1 MDLGLGFNMK
11 LLILITALFV
21 ITTQTSCIEKQN
33 LEESSLGPPVDAAS
47 VEEAM
52 ADGVG
57 NLDFNDVKVN
67 EGNAATAAT
76 TFEDSQVVK
85 VFNQTLIVDSIVDNA
100 DKMTIN
106 LNYSKQYFQNS
117 NSSFSDVRYPIVIT
131 KDNVLSSL
139 SNSGKVAVKSKLM
152 SKAKAETTA
161 EIESPFFLFSVYAYL
176 AVSACREDQVTCH
189 NFKFTDSESLLNS
202 QLAHPSICPNTQKC
216 IIPIREI
223 EFDLIDHKIVDANG
237 KPQRS
242 HYTFVAS
249 KKLPFFSKVLSYCV
263 RGLVDLG
270 GRKVLAEDCV
280 NVNNFTVG
288 SAQ

>member
-1 MDLGLGFNMK
+1 MK
-11 LLILITALFV
+11 LLILLTALFV

-33 LEESSLGPPVDAAS
+33 LEESSLGPAVDANQ

-67 EGNAATAAT
+67 EGSASTAAT

-85 VFNQTLIVDSIVDNA
+85 VFNQTLLVDSIVDSV
-100 DKMTIN
+100 DKLTIN

-117 NSSFSDVRYPIVIT
+117 NASFSDVRYPIVIT
-131 KDNVLSSL
+131 KNNVLSSL
-139 SNSGKVAVKSKLM
+139 SNSGKIAVK
-152 SKAKAETTA
+152 AQTTA

-176 AVSACREDQVTCH
+176 AVSACREDKVTCH
-189 NFKFTDSESLLNS
+189 NFKFKDLTSILSP
-202 QLAHPSICPNTQKC
+202 QLAHPSICPNLQKC
-216 IIPIREI
+216 VIPIREI
-223 EFDLIDHKIVDANG
+223 EFDLIDRNVTDANG

-249 KKLPFFSKVLSYCV
+249 KTLPFFSKVLSYCV

-280 NVNNFTVG
+280 SVNNFAVG
-288 SAQ
+288 GTTATQTTN

>member
-76 TFEDSQVVK
+76 TFEDSQVIK
-85 VFNQTLIVDSIVDNA
+85 VFNQTLIVDSIVDNP
-100 DKMTIN
+100 DKLTIN

-131 KDNVLSSL
+131 KGNNALSSI
-139 SNSGKVAVKSKLM
+139 SNIGQNAVQSK
-152 SKAKAETTA
+152 A

-189 NFKFTDSESLLNS
+189 NFKFTDSESKLNS
-202 QLAHPSICPNTQKC
+202 QLAHPSICPNADQC
-216 IIPIREI
+216 FIPIREI
-223 EFDLIDHKIVDANG
+223 EFDLIDRKVLDANG

-288 SAQ
+288 NAK